1 MTTLAEEV
9 KAYKASP
16 NKEAQAQAQ
25 STPASAAPTAAKPA
39 PVPTP
44 TPTPTAASPIS
55 QAAAKAAI
63 IGGPGIETPVTPATP
78 TESQKS
84 QMPVTPSAPAP
95 QGEPVNAA
103 PATPGPSTS
112 SENSKPLLTHGDKV
126 FKTPEELVS
135 YIAQLERDKATRE
148 AYEQGRQA
156 SQPAA
161 PTEPEVKLEELIFED
176 PARALAIIREA
187 AVREVRQEFAARD
200 TRETQAKHIKSTWDR
215 FYEANPRLK
224 DFPEITQTALNEV
237 IAERGENIDM
247 EQGLKLVAQRALHR
261 LDVYRDKLTPA
272 AREETLSNAPAQ
284 VATGGLAPT
293 PAAPAAPILTFT
305 DQVRSLRKKGA

>member
-25 STPASAAPTAAKPA
+25 STPASATPAAAKPA
-39 PVPTP
+39 PV
-44 TPTPTAASPIS
+44 PTPTAASPIS
-55 QAAAKAAI
+55 QAAAKAAV
-63 IGGPGIETPVTPATP
+63 IGGPGIETPATPATP

-84 QMPVTPSAPAP
+84 QVPVTPSAPAS

-148 AYEQGRQA
+148 AYEQGKKA
-156 SQPAA
+156 SQPATPA
-161 PTEPEVKLEELIFED
+161 EPEVKLEELIFED

-200 TRETQAKHIKSTWDR
+200 TRDTEAKYIKSTWDR
-215 FYEANPRLK
+215 FYEANPRLR
-224 DFPEITQTALNEV
+224 DFPEITQTALHEV
-237 IAERGENIDM
+237 IAERGETFDM

-284 VATGGLAPT
+284 VASGGLAPT
-293 PAAPAAPILTFT
+293 PATPAEPILSFT
-305 DQVRSLRKKGA
+305 DQVRQLRKRKA